1 MGDTEG
7 ALNHYGV
14 GDSDCAG
21 YVGMGQGSPE
31 EVYRL
36 TAPEDGGYRIE
47 LASYGFD
54 AVLYVLTDCDAIA
67 TSCYGM
73 SDTRDDEEMWL
84 ALSAGESVFIVVDG
98 TANSEPL
105 SGGYELRI
113 HQE

>member
-1 MGDTEG
+1 MYPNCPKHWPCG
-7 ALNHYGV
+7 A
-14 GDSDCAG
+14 C
-21 YVGMGQGSPE
+21 
-31 EVYRL
+31 
-36 TAPEDGGYRIE
+36 
-47 LASYGFD
+47 
-54 AVLYVLTDCDAIA
+54 CDAIA